1 MQYKLGTIA
10 GAIYVVFAIFSV
22 VILLPGGMLA
32 HIDTENS
39 VENISIS
46 LDNIVLNWRNST
58 HVESL
63 TLELVVV
70 NPSSNFKLIL
80 IDMRIRGAFLDGEEI
95 NVISTS
101 SVYADL
107 NEVIPSSTSETIYY
121 SFPNILYFND
131 DNGYLYQEKM
141 DDSSKWEWFIDVQ
154 IRASIGTESD
164 LQIEGLLHHTGV
176 SHTGNP

>member
-1 MQYKLGTIA
+1 
-10 GAIYVVFAIFSV
+10 
-22 VILLPGGMLA
+22 
-32 HIDTENS
+32 
-39 VENISIS
+39 
-46 LDNIVLNWRNST
+46 
-58 HVESL
+58 
-63 TLELVVV
+63 
-70 NPSSNFKLIL
+70 
-80 IDMRIRGAFLDGEEI
+80 MRIRGAFLDGEEI

-176 SHTGNP
+176 SHT